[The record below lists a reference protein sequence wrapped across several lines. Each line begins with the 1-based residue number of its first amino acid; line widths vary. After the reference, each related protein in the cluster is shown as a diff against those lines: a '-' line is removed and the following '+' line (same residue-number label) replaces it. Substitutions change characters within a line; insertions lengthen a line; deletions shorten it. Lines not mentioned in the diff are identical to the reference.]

1 VFEEQVLVVVVSA
14 NILGMLGA
22 ILSILFPGHR
32 IWPPPGRDTWQFWV
46 TWTVLTIGTLGVLV
60 VGFQSWGSIG
70 YKHWVMTVTGGVL
83 IVLGVSTILWGVRAL
98 SLYQSFGLKGGLV
111 TNGPYRHS
119 RNPQYL
125 GYLLFYPGFTLFTGS
140 VEAFLTGILAM
151 LIFLIAPL
159 AEEPWLKE
167 QYGKEYLDYMGK
179 VPRFL

>member
-1 VFEEQVLVVVVSA
+1 
-14 NILGMLGA
+14 
-22 ILSILFPGHR
+22 
-32 IWPPPGRDTWQFWV
+32 V
-46 TWTVLTIGTLGVLV
+46 TWTVRAIGTLGLLV

-70 YKHWVMTVTGGVL
+70 YVHWVMTVTGGVL
-83 IVLGVSTILWGVRAL
+83 IVLGVSTIFWGVRAL
-98 SLYQSFGLKGGLV
+98 SLHQSYGLKGSLA
-111 TNGPYRHS
+111 TSGPYRYS

-125 GYLLFYPGFTLFTGS
+125 GYLLFYLGFNLFTGS
-140 VEAFLTGILAM
+140 VEALLTCILSM